1 MYLRLTTY
9 LPLRDYYDLGSFE
22 WLCVKL
28 YKKKLYL
35 ESHLILANNITF
47 LAVTGDCIMMVS
59 SSCRIKKMKKGFQEE
74 MAVICL
80 Q

>member
-1 MYLRLTTY
+1 MT
-9 LPLRDYYDLGSFE
+9 LGSLE
-22 WLCVKL
+22 WLCMCKTLQEKTVPRVT
-28 YKKKLYL
+28 
-35 ESHLILANNITF
+35 SHTCKQHYS
-47 LAVTGDCIMMVS
+47 LAVMGDCIMMVS

>member
-1 MYLRLTTY
+1 MTF
-9 LPLRDYYDLGSFE
+9 GSFE
-22 WLCVKL
+22 WLCAKL
-28 YKKKLYL
+28 YKKNLYL
-35 ESHLILANNITF
+35 ESHLILANNITSF
-47 LAVTGDCIMMVS
+47 AVTGDHCIMMVS